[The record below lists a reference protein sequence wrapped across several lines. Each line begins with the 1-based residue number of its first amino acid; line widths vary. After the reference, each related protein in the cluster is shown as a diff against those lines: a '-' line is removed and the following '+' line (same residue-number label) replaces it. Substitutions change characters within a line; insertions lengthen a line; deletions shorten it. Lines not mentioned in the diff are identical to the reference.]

1 MKCLQREVVMSS
13 IDNNELFE
21 KYYQKEYDFN
31 TTSLSLDEIDAI
43 KKLARE
49 KRVDYASAP
58 MGIGVFDW
66 IQKQS
71 SDIRFELVSFESD
84 KIDVCCI
91 FQQWEK
97 KEHTLY

>member
-1 MKCLQREVVMSS
+1 MSS

-49 KRVDYASAP
+49 K
-58 MGIGVFDW
+58 
-66 IQKQS
+66 
-71 SDIRFELVSFESD
+71 EL
-84 KIDVCCI
+84 IMLLL
-91 FQQWEK
+91 QWE
-97 KEHTLY
+97 